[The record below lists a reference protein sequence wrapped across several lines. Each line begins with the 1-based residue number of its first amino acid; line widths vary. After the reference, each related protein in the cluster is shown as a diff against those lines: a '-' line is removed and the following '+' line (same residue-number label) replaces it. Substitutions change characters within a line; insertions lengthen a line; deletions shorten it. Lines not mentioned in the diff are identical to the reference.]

1 MITRTNNIQSKNT
14 FGVKFDAKKA
24 KIDPR
29 LSDSSQEYIKNLLKE
44 IGAHNRRVAQ
54 NPLANQDVV
63 ELAGINLLPRHRH
76 IVDTTETLG
85 IHVKQKKQLIDP
97 HTEFWA
103 TTSKKPQENIQNLSD
118 YWDKI
123 TDFVPRKAPKK

>member
-14 FGVKFDAKKA
+14 FGVKFDAKKV

-29 LSDSSQEYIKNLLKE
+29 LNSHSQEYIKNLLKE
-44 IGAHNRRVAQ
+44 VKSHNRSVAQ
-54 NPLANQDVV
+54 NPLANQDIV

-76 IVDTTETLG
+76 ISDTTETIG
-85 IHVKQKKQLIDP
+85 IHVKQKNQLIDP

-103 TTSKKPQENIQNLSD
+103 TTSKKPEENIQNLSE
-118 YWDKI
+118 YWDRI
-123 TDFVPRKAPKK
+123 TNFVHKR